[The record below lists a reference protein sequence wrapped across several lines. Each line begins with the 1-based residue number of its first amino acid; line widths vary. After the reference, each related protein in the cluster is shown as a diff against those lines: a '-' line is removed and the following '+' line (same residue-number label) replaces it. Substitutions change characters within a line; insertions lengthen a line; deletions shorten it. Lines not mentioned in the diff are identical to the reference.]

1 MQPRRAAPRAM
12 GSREE
17 GSSGPDLTAL
27 TTYRGACRSVKAFE
41 KRNRLGEG
49 TYGTVYRAIAE
60 DGCTVALKKV
70 RWHSAKDGWSRAAL
84 REIRLLRSLAHAA
97 VVKLREVVVG
107 DELGA
112 VFLVFE
118 YVEHDLA
125 SLLTHGHPFSTAEVK
140 GVCAQLCEG
149 LAYLPKFGL
158 LSNYIHVTV

>member
-1 MQPRRAAPRAM
+1 MWPLPSASIKRKMRKDLKVAASA
-12 GSREE
+12 
-17 GSSGPDLTAL
+17 A
-27 TTYRGACRSVKAFE
+27 A
-41 KRNRLGEG
+41 
-49 TYGTVYRAIAE
+49 
-60 DGCTVALKKV
+60 TVAAVLP
-70 RWHSAKDGWSRAAL
+70 
-84 REIRLLRSLAHAA
+84 SLAHAA